1 MKKKGFTLIE
11 LLVVI
16 AIIGILAAM
25 VLVALNGA
33 RAKARDARRKN
44 DLRSIKS
51 ALAQYNTD
59 KDQFPAGGADDVFA
73 TLAGSA
79 AATALT
85 DGGIYIKTMPED
97 PQDTNTY
104 QYLSHNGSAGTPA
117 DFALAC
123 RLENTNDTDHGE
135 ATEPTAGDF
144 SISLVTTPAS
154 VVPLP
159 DNYTYALTD

>member
-1 MKKKGFTLIE
+1 MKKRGFTLIE

-59 KDQFPAGGADDVFA
+59 NDAFPAGTTDDTFQ
-73 TLAGSA
+73 TLASSSV
-79 AATALT
+79 ATALST
-85 DGGIYIKTMPED
+85 NGAYMKTVPED
-97 PQDTNTY
+97 PQGTNTY
-104 QYLSHNGSAGTPA
+104 QYLSHNGTAGTPA
-117 DFALAC
+117 DFALAAM
-123 RLENTNDTDHGE
+123 LENTNDTDHGE
-135 ATEPTAGDF
+135 AGGDATNGF
-144 SISLVTTPAS
+144 NIALVTAPAAT
-154 VVPLP
+154 VNLP
-159 DNYTYALTD
+159 AGYNYALTD

>member
-1 MKKKGFTLIE
+1 MKKRGFTLIE

-59 KDQFPAGGADDVFA
+59 NDAFPAGTADDTFQV
-73 TLAGSA
+73 LAGSSVS
-79 AATALT
+79 TALT
-85 DGGIYIKTMPED
+85 TAGYMKTVPED
-97 PQDTNTY
+97 PQSTNTY
-104 QYLSHNGSAGTPA
+104 QYLSHNGTAGTAA
-117 DFALAC
+117 DFALAAL
-123 RLENTNDTDHGE
+123 LENTNDTDHGE
-135 ATEPTAGDF
+135 AGGDTTAGF
-144 SISLVTTPAS
+144 NIALVTAPAAT
-154 VVPLP
+154 VNLP
-159 DNYTYALTD
+159 AGYNYALTD

>member
-51 ALAQYNTD
+51 ALAQYSTD
-59 KDQFPAGGADDVFA
+59 NDQFPASTADDTFQ
-73 TLAGSA
+73 TLVGSA
-79 AATALT
+79 VATALT
-85 DGGIYIKTMPED
+85 TNGTYMKTVPED
-97 PQDTNTY
+97 PQTTNTY
-104 QYLSHNGSAGTPA
+104 RYLSHNGSADTPA

-123 RLENTNDTDHGE
+123 RLENSSDTDHGE
-135 ATEPTAGDF
+135 ATAVAGGGW
-144 SISLVTTPAS
+144 SISLVTTPAA
-154 VVPLP
+154 VVNLP
-159 DNYTYALTD
+159 ADYQYALTD